1 MRSLFVAIMAF
12 AVFAAAAPSSVQ
24 AQSRTTSAIRGRVY
38 GTNEA
43 PLLGALVT
51 VRQTDTG
58 AERTGLTN
66 QQGAFLILLLAP
78 GGPYTLTVQN
88 LGYTESSVE
97 QIELRVG
104 ETYTMEMYLTVEA
117 VELAG
122 IDVAVDRATIFTPT
136 QVGPATRL
144 TEGVLDATPILSRD
158 ITQLAV
164 LSPLVRTTEGGGFS
178 VAGQNDRYNAILV
191 DGLVSKDMFGLT
203 AGGVPGGQAGAKLIP
218 IDAVAQ
224 YEILIAPF
232 DVRLSGFTGGVMN
245 AVTRS
250 GTNDWRFRAGAVH
263 RAESLMGDLSLPT
276 GPVAASGVDRSLLAF
291 SGGGPIIRDK
301 GHFFISGEFERRNQ
315 PPTGYNL
322 FRDPATLVRVSE
334 ESMDVFSSL
343 MRDQFGV
350 DAGTPGIYSLGQEL
364 SNIFARSDWNLGGGN
379 RLTVRH
385 VFAKAT
391 NDESPNRSAFLPYEL
406 SSNAVFRESTNN
418 ITSLQLFSGFGDRFA
433 NELDVTL
440 QISSDQTTPAVDWPQ
455 LEVDVASSVD
465 VAGRRRG
472 LRRPVRV
479 GGQFFAQQNGL
490 DQTSLRFTNALDIR
504 SAGDDVVTLG
514 VTAAYYDIAHTFLP
528 GAAGEYYFP
537 SFGDL
542 QNNAP
547 YRYQRTVL
555 EEGED
560 PAAKFQVLEM
570 GAFVQHL
577 MNAGQ
582 GLTMRFGLRLDMP
595 RVMGAPQQNTKVL
608 DYYGYDTS
616 NLPSGNF
623 LVAPRFGFN
632 WQSDGLR
639 MTQVRGGFGFFSG
652 QVPYVW
658 LSNAFH
664 NDGKRSVTYTCNGR
678 YTTEPTPARPAPP
691 FSVGA
696 PPTSCFNPDAATQP
710 AFNELRSVVVFEPGF
725 RYPQDLKFSVAVD
738 RELSANTSF
747 TLGWLFNKALNQ
759 IGLQDLSIE
768 SGNTDLVEL
777 AGTERRYYDGL
788 GGDFQQLL
796 LVTNEGEDWA
806 TSISAELRGQV
817 SNRLNYQLGYALA
830 KSWDR
835 MSLVFQDMHSN
846 FGFNP
851 SESDVNRP
859 PLRRSNFDR
868 PHKFVASVF
877 GTPFPGL
884 PTTEISLL
892 YTGQSGLPYSY
903 VYNGDVN
910 GDGYP
915 GVGGALDRTN
925 DLIHVPEDP
934 FQAPLSLITAILFTD
949 AIKNDPCLAKHV
961 GELVPRNGCRAPWE
975 NRLDLRLAHTMSFG
989 GRDIRLEADVIN
1001 MLNVVN
1007 SSWGQVQT
1015 VSPVVPLID
1024 LCSVSCDGP
1033 LPARWG
1039 AAVLPTPDDEG
1050 NLRAPDPWTTVS
1062 PDSQW
1067 QMQFGMRVTL
1077 GGNR

>member
-1 MRSLFVAIMAF
+1 MRSLLIAITAL
-12 AVFAAAAPSSVQ
+12 AVFAAVAPSSVQ

-38 GTNEA
+38 GTNEV
-43 PLLGALVT
+43 LLVGAVVT

-58 AERTGLTN
+58 AERSGLTN

-78 GGPYTLTVQN
+78 GGPYTVTVQH
-88 LGYTESSVE
+88 LGYAERSVE
-97 QIELRVG
+97 QIQLPVG
-104 ETYTMEMYLTVEA
+104 ETYTLEMYLTEEA

-144 TEGVLDATPILSRD
+144 TERVLDATPILSRD

-164 LSPLVRTTEGGGFS
+164 LSPLVRTTESGGFS
-178 VAGQNDRYNAILV
+178 VAGQNDRYNAILI

-250 GTNDWRFRAGAVH
+250 GTNDWRFRVGAVH

-276 GPVAASGVDRSLLAF
+276 GPVAASGVDRSLVAF
-291 SGGGPIIRDK
+291 SVGGPIVRDK
-301 GHFFISGEFERRNQ
+301 GHFFVSGEFERRSQ

-322 FRDPATLVRVSE
+322 YRDPFSLVRVSE
-334 ESMDVFSSL
+334 QSMDVFSSL
-343 MRDQFGV
+343 MRDQHGLDV
-350 DAGTPGIYSLGQEL
+350 GAPGIYSLGQEL
-364 SNIFARSDWNLGGGN
+364 SNVFARTDWNLGSGN
-379 RLTVRH
+379 RLTIRN
-385 VFAKAT
+385 VFASAK
-391 NDESPNRSAFLPYEL
+391 NDQSPNRSAFLPYEL
-406 SSNAVFRESTNN
+406 SSNAVFRESMSN

-433 NELDVTL
+433 NELDLTL
-440 QISSDQTTPAVDWPQ
+440 QVSSDQTTPAVDWPQ

-465 VAGRRRG
+465 GVG

-479 GGQFFAQQNGL
+479 GGQFFAQENGL
-490 DQTSLRFTNALDIR
+490 DQTSLRITNALDIR

-514 VTAAYYDIAHTFLP
+514 LTASYYDIAHTFLP

-542 QNNAP
+542 ENNAP
-547 YRYQRTVL
+547 FRYQRTVL
-555 EEGED
+555 AEGED

-582 GLTMRFGLRLDMP
+582 GLTMRFGLRLDVP
-595 RVMGAPQQNTKVL
+595 YVMGAPQQNTKVL

-616 NLPSGNF
+616 SLPSGNF
-623 LVAPRFGFN
+623 LVSPRFGFN

-639 MTQVRGGFGFFSG
+639 MTQVRGGLGFFSG

-658 LSNAFH
+658 LANAFH
-664 NDGKRSVTYTCNGR
+664 NDGMRSVTYTCEGR
-678 YTTEPTPARPAPP
+678 YTSEPRLPRPAPP
-691 FSVGA
+691 FSAGV
-696 PPTSCFNPDAATQP
+696 PPTSCFNPDAQTQP

-725 RYPQDLKFSVAVD
+725 KYPQDLKFSVAVD
-738 RELSANTSF
+738 HELSENTSF

-759 IGLQDLSIE
+759 IGLKDLSIE
-768 SGNTDLVEL
+768 GGNTDLAEL
-777 AGTERRYYDGL
+777 GGTERRYYDGV
-788 GGDFQQLL
+788 GGDFEQLL
-796 LVTNEGEDWA
+796 VVTNEGENWA
-806 TSISAELRGQV
+806 TSISAELRGRV
-817 SNRLNYQLGYALA
+817 SDRLDYQFGYAFA

-851 SESDVNRP
+851 SELDVNRP
-859 PLRRSNFDR
+859 PLRTSNFDR
-868 PHKFVASVF
+868 PHKIVATVF

-884 PTTEISLL
+884 PKTEVSLL
-892 YTGQSGLPYSY
+892 YTGQSGLPFSY
-903 VYNGDVN
+903 VYNGDIN

-915 GVGGALDRTN
+915 GLGGALDRTN
-925 DLIHVPEDP
+925 DLIHVPENP
-934 FQAPLSLITAILFTD
+934 SQAPLTLLTAILFTD
-949 AIKNDPCLAKHV
+949 AINNTACLSDHR
-961 GELVPRNGCRAPWE
+961 GELTPRNGCRAPWE
-975 NRLDLRLAHTMSFG
+975 NRLDMRLAHTISFG
-989 GRDIRLEADVIN
+989 GRDLRFEADVIN
-1001 MLNVVN
+1001 VLNVLN

-1015 VSPVVPLID
+1015 VSPVVPLLD
-1024 LCSVSCDGP
+1024 LCDLGCESP

-1039 AAVLPTPDDEG
+1039 AAVLPTRDDEG
-1050 NLRAPDPWTTVS
+1050 NLRSPDPWTAVS

-1077 GGNR
+1077 VGNR

>member
-1 MRSLFVAIMAF
+1 MRTTLLALTALTV
-12 AVFAAAAPSSVQ
+12 VLTGAPAHVQ
-24 AQSRTTSAIRGRVY
+24 AQSRTTSAIRGFVY

-43 PLLGALVT
+43 PLVGATVT

-78 GGPYTLTVQN
+78 GGPYTLTIQH
-88 LGYTESSVE
+88 LGYSESAVE
-97 QIELRVG
+97 QIQLPVG
-104 ETYTMEMYLTVEA
+104 ETYTLEVYLAEQA

-136 QVGPATRL
+136 QIGPATRL
-144 TEGVLDATPILSRD
+144 TERVLDATPILSRD

-164 LSPLVRTTEGGGFS
+164 LSPLVRTTESGGFS

-250 GTNDWRFRAGAVH
+250 GTNDWRVRVGAVH
-263 RAESLMGDLSLPT
+263 RAEALMGDLSLPT
-276 GPVAASGVDRSLLAF
+276 GPVAASGVDRSLIAM
-291 SGGGPIIRDK
+291 SVGGPIVENK

-322 FRDPATLVRVSE
+322 FRDPAALVRVSE

-350 DAGTPGIYSLGQEL
+350 EVGSPGIYSLGQEL

-379 RLTVRH
+379 RLTVRN
-385 VFAKAT
+385 VFANAK

-406 SSNAVFRESTNN
+406 SSNAVFRNSTNN
-418 ITSLQLFSGFGDRFA
+418 ITSLQLFSGFGDRYA

-465 VAGRRRG
+465 GVG

-479 GGQFFAQQNGL
+479 GGQFFAQENGL
-490 DQTSLRFTNALDIR
+490 DQTSLRITNSLDIR
-504 SAGDDVVTLG
+504 SEGDDVVTLG
-514 VTAAYYDIAHTFLP
+514 LTASYYDISHTFLP

-542 QNNAP
+542 QRNAP
-547 YRYQRTVL
+547 HRYQRTEL
-555 EEGED
+555 TEGQD
-560 PAAKFQVLEM
+560 PAAEFQVLEM

-577 MNAGQ
+577 MNAGK
-582 GLTMRFGLRLDMP
+582 GLTMRFGLRLDAP
-595 RVMGAPQQNTKVL
+595 HVIGAPVQNTRVL

-616 NLPSGNF
+616 NLPSGN
-623 LVAPRFGFN
+623 LQLSPRFGFN
-632 WQSDGLR
+632 WQSEGAR

-664 NDGKRSVTYTCNGR
+664 NDGMRSVTLTCEGR
-678 YTTEPTPARPAPP
+678 YDLEPTPSRPAPP
-691 FSVGA
+691 FSAGA
-696 PPTSCFNPDAATQP
+696 PPTSCYNPDATTQP
-710 AFNELRSVVVFEPGF
+710 GFNELRSVVVFEPGF
-725 RYPQDLKFSVAVD
+725 KYPLDLKFSVSVD
-738 RELSANTSF
+738 HELSDNTSF
-747 TLGWLFNKALNQ
+747 TLGALFNKALNQ
-759 IGLQDLSIE
+759 IGLMDLSIE
-768 SGNTDLVEL
+768 PGNTDLAEL
-777 AGTERRYYDGL
+777 GGTERRYYDGI
-788 GGDFQQLL
+788 GGEFEQLL

-806 TSISAELRGQV
+806 VSGSAELRGRF
-817 SNRLNYQLGYALA
+817 SDRLTYQLGYAFA
-830 KSWDR
+830 RSWDR
-835 MSLVFQDMHSN
+835 MSLTFQDMHSN

-851 SESDVNRP
+851 SEFDVNRP

-868 PHKFVASVF
+868 PHKLVAMVF

-884 PTTEISLL
+884 PRTEVSFL
-892 YTGQSGLPYSY
+892 YTGQSGLPFSY
-903 VYNGDVN
+903 VYNGDIN

-915 GVGGALDRTN
+915 GVGGALDRNN
-925 DLIHVPEDP
+925 DLIHVPENP
-934 FQAPLSLITAILFTD
+934 TQAPLGLITAILFTD
-949 AIKNDPCLAKHV
+949 AINKNECLSDHR
-961 GELVPRNGCRAPWE
+961 GGLVPRNGCRAPWE
-975 NRLDLRLAHTMSFG
+975 NRLDMRLAHTMSFG
-989 GRDIRLEADVIN
+989 GRDVRFEADLIN
-1001 MLNVVN
+1001 VLNVLN
-1007 SSWGQVQT
+1007 SSWGQVET
-1015 VSPVVPLID
+1015 VAPVVPLLD
-1024 LCSVSCDGP
+1024 LCNLGCESP

-1039 AAVLPTPDDEG
+1039 AAVLPTRDESG
-1050 NLRAPDPWTTVS
+1050 ALRSPDPWTTVS

-1067 QMQFGMRVTL
+1067 QMQFGLRVTL
-1077 GGNR
+1077 GRSR